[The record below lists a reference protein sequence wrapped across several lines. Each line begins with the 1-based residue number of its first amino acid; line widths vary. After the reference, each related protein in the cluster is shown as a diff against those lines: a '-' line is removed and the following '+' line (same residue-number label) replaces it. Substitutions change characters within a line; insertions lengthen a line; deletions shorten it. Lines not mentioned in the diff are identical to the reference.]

1 MRFPSTPT
9 TISLSAVLGPK
20 TSHHKHLTKPRETVE
35 ASPTR
40 SGPPTRYAADD
51 LCNMSVKSMNVG
63 RLNAVSS
70 IASTNNSEPETNQHG
85 HLTLWQSIKKWRRV
99 VLYCIGM
106 TSAILMYG
114 YDYVIVGTVSAMPSF
129 QHDFG
134 QQLNGKW
141 ILPSLWLG
149 LWNFVSPGCSMIGSL
164 IGGVFQDRYG
174 RRASLALGSF
184 LSAIG
189 VAVCFVS
196 NLSLDI
202 HTRRIIFLA
211 GKGFQGG
218 AIGMVMTTSQTYM
231 SEILPPNLR
240 GPLLAFSPIF
250 TLLGQLTGAA
260 VIFACLNLANG
271 YTICFASQ
279 WPFSALP
286 LLMAFLI
293 PESPTYLIRRNQN
306 YQAHKAQLKLD
317 PAGADPEDTLDT
329 IRRNI
334 EHERRLTNAT
344 YVDSF
349 RGVNLRRTLIIMFS
363 NSLPNIF
370 GLTLLSKSSY
380 FVQVVGMKANLSV
393 IVLILGLVCGLIAN
407 IMSVWVLSRVGRRRL
422 ILSTLSVLSIIW
434 TAMGI
439 AGCWSGPVIPW
450 YTSMTLIAVVIVAG
464 LGVWPAS
471 HVVGAETSAL
481 HLRSKAQAIGWF
493 TAGANNSIFGFVLP
507 YIFNPDK
514 GNLKAKTGFVFAG
527 LCALGLVIAFF
538 LVPEMKGRTPAEI
551 DRMFELRLPARQFR
565 HWTNSASEGDK
576 NGSARVENS
585 AA

>member
-1 MRFPSTPT
+1 MSDLANMEDK
-9 TISLSAVLGPK
+9 SVNVKVG
-20 TSHHKHLTKPRETVE
+20 HLEPVT
-35 ASPTR
+35 
-40 SGPPTRYAADD
+40 
-51 LCNMSVKSMNVG
+51 
-63 RLNAVSS
+63 S
-70 IASTNNSEPETNQHG
+70 IASTNNSDLETNHYG

-114 YDYVIVGTVSAMPSF
+114 YDYVIVGTTSAMPSF
-129 QHDFG
+129 QQDFG
-134 QQLNGKW
+134 QRLNNKW

-149 LWNFVSPGCSMIGSL
+149 LWNFVSPGCSMVGSL

-174 RRASLALGSF
+174 RRASLAVGSF

-196 NLSLDI
+196 NLSPDI
-202 HTRRIIFLA
+202 HTRRGVFLA

-240 GPLLAFSPIF
+240 GPLLAFFPIF

-260 VIFACLNLANG
+260 VIFACMNMENG

-293 PESPTYLIRRNQN
+293 PESPTHLLRRNQDDK
-306 YQAHKAQLKLD
+306 ARKAQAKLGV
-317 PAGADPEDTLDT
+317 PGADPEDTLEA

-334 EHERRLTNAT
+334 EHERRQTDAN

-349 RGVNLRRTLIIMFS
+349 RGVNLRRTLIIMFA
-363 NSLPNIF
+363 NSLPNMF
-370 GLTLLSKSSY
+370 GLTLLAKSSY
-380 FVQVVGMKANLSV
+380 FVQMVGMKANLSV

-407 IMSVWVLSRVGRRRL
+407 IASIWVLSKVGRRRL
-422 ILSTLSVLSIIW
+422 IMTTLSLLTLVW

-439 AGCWSGPVIPW
+439 AGCFSGPVTVW
-450 YTSMTLIAVVIVAG
+450 YTAISLIAVVIVAG

-471 HVVGAETSAL
+471 HVVSAETSAL
-481 HLRSKAQAIGWF
+481 HLRSKGQGIGWF
-493 TAGANNSIFGFVLP
+493 TAGANNAVFGFVLP
-507 YIFNPDK
+507 YLFNPDK

-527 LCALGLVIAFF
+527 LCALGLVVSYFF
-538 LVPEMKGRTPAEI
+538 VPEMKGRTSAEI
-551 DRMFELRLPARQFR
+551 DRMFEARLPARQFR
-565 HWTNSASEGDK
+565 HWTNSSAELEKKRSAGSERSD
-576 NGSARVENS
+576 V
-585 AA
+585 